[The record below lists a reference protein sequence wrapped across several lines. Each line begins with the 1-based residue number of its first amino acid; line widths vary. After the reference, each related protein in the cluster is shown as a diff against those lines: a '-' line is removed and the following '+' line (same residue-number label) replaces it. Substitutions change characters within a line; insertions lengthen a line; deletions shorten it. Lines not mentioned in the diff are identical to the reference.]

1 VLISRT
7 LNKSKSWVLAHGEY
21 RLIPEEIQK
30 LEDKFNKYLQGVP
43 LPYLLGEW
51 DFYGRRFLVTPEVL
65 IPRPETELLVEL
77 AAAFG
82 KQKESLS
89 IIDVGTG
96 SGVIAV
102 SLAAELPG
110 ARVIATDISMEAL
123 KIARKNAQIHQQ
135 ERITF
140 IQSHLMAPFNAQFD
154 LICANLPYIPSR
166 MLENL
171 EVAKWEP
178 QLALDGGES
187 GLDLIERI
195 LVQAKMNLTHGGMIL
210 LEIESCLGRES
221 LDRAKRIL
229 PEAKHRLHQDLSGK
243 NRVLEIQLP

>member
-51 DFYGRRFLVTPEVL
+51 GFYGRRFLVTPEVL

-135 ERITF
+135 KRIRF
-140 IQSHLMAPFNAQFD
+140 IQSHLMAPFKAQFD

-210 LEIESCLGRES
+210 LEIESSLGRES
-221 LDRAKRIL
+221 LDRAKKIL
-229 PEAKHRLHQDLSGK
+229 PEANPRLHQDLSGK

>member
-51 DFYGRRFLVTPEVL
+51 DFYSRRFLVTPEVL